1 MEKEKEIIICECN
14 STEHQM
20 LFMYSEEDG
29 YPMIFIRTHL
39 NKRPFFE
46 RIKCGI
52 KYIFG
57 HQSRYGSFDEFIV
70 NPKDKPKFEKIVKYL
85 DKKFDNLK

>member
-14 STEHQM
+14 NTEHQM

-29 YPMIFIRTHL
+29 YPMIFIHTHL
-39 NKRPFFE
+39 NKRPFLE
-46 RIKCGI
+46 RIKIGL

-57 HQSRYGSFDEFIV
+57 HQSKFGAFDEFIV
-70 NPKDKPKFEKIVKYL
+70 NPEDKYKFEKIVKYL
-85 DKKFDNLK
+85 DEKFDN